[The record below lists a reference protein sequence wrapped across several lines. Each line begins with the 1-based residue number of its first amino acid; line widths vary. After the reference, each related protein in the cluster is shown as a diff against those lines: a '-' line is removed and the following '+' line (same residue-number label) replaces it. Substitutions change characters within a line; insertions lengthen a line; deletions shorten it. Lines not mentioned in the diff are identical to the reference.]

1 MCLAP
6 EERPVKMASLAQIFT
21 LNNMLHCAAYNNFLF
36 LTFYLRRRYCMGI
49 LPQAGAC
56 GYKHA
61 TPTVL
66 KEKCLNY
73 DFFDLYDYYDYL
85 GGWVKN
91 CLNQDLQD

>member
-1 MCLAP
+1 
-6 EERPVKMASLAQIFT
+6 
-21 LNNMLHCAAYNNFLF
+21 
-36 LTFYLRRRYCMGI
+36 MGI